1 MFPIWRRR
9 VERVSR
15 DVWLGAAW
23 LGAAWLGAA
32 WLGAAWLGAAWL
44 GAAWL
49 GAAWLGGVTR
59 LAGRHLPA
67 LHAGPKLDQF
77 PSPAFSRSATRSST
91 LDSNSAVRIG
101 SIATSR
107 VHHCCCTSLNH
118 RLTASPPC
126 PSPLPLRSSYPTL
139 SSPSSPLPFPSAF
152 VTCLSPSPPPSCSP
166 SPPTFPS
173 SLTHPPAH
181 PPFPSASPSP
191 FPSLHVDR
199 LPYTLHAS
207 NRMPIFPY
215 PPIPASPSF
224 NHPTFPPPLLP
235 PIPSSPPP
243 PPPLPLSPTLNLAV
257 ARHSQVGLLD
267 ADVFAPHCPTCLAC
281 TLSPPPPSCPLGLET
296 AGCPLLA
303 SPFPHACRR
312 TACSACPL
320 TWAGSVGFLMPAHV
334 ATQGG
339 TTGEGQQGRG
349 GSASKAT
356 LPAHALSSAGDAH
369 APMRSLP
376 PAARADENGGAMD
389 VVVVMMAMDATS
401 SAGSTKA
408 LECDGQSDNGR
419 CLTLGASA
427 AAASGREGGATDSG
441 DSCRR
446 GSSRWRGK
454 RWGVRK
460 KGWGGGGDG
469 GREGGWVL
477 GKGRVSRG
485 KRTEEGTDAGSG
497 VLEAAVVVRYER
509 LVSGS
514 VFLALPTV
522 PTPLCLPGHCLPCQH
537 THPTDPCMRRSS
549 VHPPQLPA
557 VSPTPFS
564 PTPCA
569 HLTNALFTN
578 TMRPSHQR
586 PFHQHHAP
594 VSPTPFPPTPCAC
607 LTNALFT
614 NTMRPSHQRP
624 FHQLPLLPTYHSS
637 DPFITSSAF
646 DVVTPG
652 GVVSGVCHGLP
663 AMEGLH
669 SWQVE
674 LACRVE
680 GRGGAGGER
689 AATETALFRE
699 AAWGMRVMPA
709 ETVKAAVGGQCGGRG
724 MA

>member
-1 MFPIWRRR
+1 MYPSGRPFR
-9 VERVSR
+9 R
-15 DVWLGAAW
+15 DVWLGAAWLGAAW

-107 VHHCCCTSLNH
+107 
-118 RLTASPPC
+118 
-126 PSPLPLRSSYPTL
+126 
-139 SSPSSPLPFPSAF
+139 
-152 VTCLSPSPPPSCSP
+152 
-166 SPPTFPS
+166 
-173 SLTHPPAH
+173 
-181 PPFPSASPSP
+181 ASPSP

-320 TWAGSVGFLMPAHV
+320 TWAGSVGFLMPAH
-334 ATQGG
+334 QGG

-408 LECDGQSDNGR
+408 LECGGCTTPAAHPYCLPAHLPSTMPADSLPLLHSLHLLAALHFPLFCR
-419 CLTLGASA
+419 SCSLLTLT
-427 AAASGREGGATDSG
+427 RTGGPPH
-441 DSCRR
+441 
-446 GSSRWRGK
+446 
-454 RWGVRK
+454 
-460 KGWGGGGDG
+460 
-469 GREGGWVL
+469 
-477 GKGRVSRG
+477 
-485 KRTEEGTDAGSG
+485 
-497 VLEAAVVVRYER
+497 
-509 LVSGS
+509 
-514 VFLALPTV
+514 LPTV
-522 PTPLCLPGHCLPCQH
+522 TLLFASTPTQL
-537 THPTDPCMRRSS
+537 SS
-549 VHPPQLPA
+549 IILVWEHQGEEDSHLDISS
-557 VSPTPFS
+557 SPS
-564 PTPCA
+564 
-569 HLTNALFTN
+569 
-578 TMRPSHQR
+578 
-586 PFHQHHAP
+586 
-594 VSPTPFPPTPCAC
+594 
-607 LTNALFT
+607 
-614 NTMRPSHQRP
+614 
-624 FHQLPLLPTYHSS
+624 
-637 DPFITSSAF
+637 
-646 DVVTPG
+646 
-652 GVVSGVCHGLP
+652 
-663 AMEGLH
+663 
-669 SWQVE
+669 
-674 LACRVE
+674 
-680 GRGGAGGER
+680 
-689 AATETALFRE
+689 
-699 AAWGMRVMPA
+699 
-709 ETVKAAVGGQCGGRG
+709 
-724 MA
+724 